1 MKKKKPDLLT
11 IMLYVIIV
19 VAVLYVSAALGAA
32 MDLSADDEGVIDF
45 TLLMSQFETVLT
57 TPDTVWAHFT
67 DFSGYSAK
75 ITLIVSFAIGIYA
88 LLKYTSRKRLHRK
101 GVEHGSARWAN
112 EKEEKF
118 LADKPEKII
127 PTETFTDE
135 SGKKHTAKFSTK
147 RENTF
152 IVTLG
157 KQSQTYRIGA
167 ADNADKIAADFG
179 IPHKT
184 ARKICDKVK
193 KCIRKQFET
202 DNNIL
207 LTQEVRMSLNTRQ
220 HRENL
225 NVLVIGGSG
234 SGKSRFFVKPN
245 LMQLNTSYVVTD
257 PKGELL
263 RSCGKLLS
271 KAGYEIRVFNL
282 IDMAHS
288 NNYNPFQYV
297 YDRDGNVNK
306 SYVLKMVNCLMKNTK
321 QEGSSGGDQFW
332 DDSTKALTLAIAFYL
347 LEKAEQ
353 ETKTIKGDFERQ
365 KAVYNDMLKGNY
377 APEDIKLQKEI
388 MEDAKKA
395 YEEADKHAKIDCN
408 FRRVME
414 VMKMAEISEQDD
426 TLHSPL
432 DDLMEEHRSNF
443 PNSMA
448 WIYYADFKKAPAETA
463 KSILISAAV
472 RFAAFEL
479 PEVADL
485 THIDNIHLDTL
496 GDKKTA
502 LFVIIPSSDATFNFL
517 AAMMYTQL
525 FDTLYD
531 TANFKYGG
539 RLPVHVRCLLDEF
552 ANIGTIPDFDKLL
565 ATMRSMEI
573 SANIIIQNLAQLKK
587 MYDKSWEIVTGNCD
601 SLLFLGGQEAS
612 TLEAISKSLGKETI
626 DVVSQN
632 RTRSHKSPST
642 SENNSI
648 MGRELMTPDEL
659 KVMKPNECVLIVRA
673 LYPFFCHKFDIE
685 KHPNYAYLEDSNKKY
700 AYLIDDLHTEKAP
713 DMTENYSEMVTSED
727 DMHPA
732 DKEKPFI
739 DMDFPEDFSDNPDD
753 ADDGMEVYEMLN
765 YNIDNEFVSASE
777 KIYGSSE
784 QMDFT
789 DEELPDANDIISIDM
804 SEHKVFGEN
813 DYNAMFDSA
822 DIF

>member
-1 MKKKKPDLLT
+1 MKKKKLDPLN
-11 IMLYVIIV
+11 IVLYGMIIF
-19 VAVLYVSAALGAA
+19 AVLYVSAALGAA
-32 MDLSADDEGVIDF
+32 MDLSVGEDGVLDF
-45 TLLMSQFETVLT
+45 TALIANVETVLT
-57 TPDTVWAHFT
+57 SPETVWAHFT
-67 DFSGYSAK
+67 DFSGYGAK
-75 ITLIVSFAIGIYA
+75 ITLLVAFALGIYA
-88 LLKYTSRKRLHRK
+88 LMKYTSKKRLHRK

-112 EKEEKF
+112 AKEEQF
-118 LADKPEKII
+118 LRDKGDK
-127 PTETFTDE
+127 
-135 SGKKHTAKFSTK
+135 KKHKFDWICK
-147 RENTF
+147 LPRF
-152 IVTLG
+152 IQKPLRFVLRVPPP
-157 KQSQTYRIGA
+157 K
-167 ADNADKIAADFG
+167 D
-179 IPHKT
+179 IP
-184 ARKICDKVK
+184 
-193 KCIRKQFET
+193 FET
-202 DNNIL
+202 DNNII

-234 SGKSRFFVKPN
+234 AGKSRFYVKPN

-263 RSCGKLLS
+263 RSCGKLLK

-288 NNYNPFQYV
+288 NNYNPFNYV
-297 YDRDGNVNK
+297 YDKNGEMNK
-306 SYVLKMVNCLMKNTK
+306 TSVMKMVNCLMKNTK
-321 QEGSSGGDQFW
+321 QEGASGGDQFW

-347 LEKAEQ
+347 LEK
-353 ETKTIKGDFERQ
+353 K
-365 KAVYNDMLKGNY
+365 
-377 APEDIKLQKEI
+377 
-388 MEDAKKA
+388 DAK
-395 YEEADKHAKIDCN
+395 DQNGNSLDRN
-408 FRRVME
+408 FSTVMRL
-414 VMKMAEISEQDD
+414 MRLAEISEQDEN
-426 TLHSPL
+426 HRSPL
-432 DDLMEEHRSNF
+432 DDLMDELREEN
-443 PNSMA
+443 PMSMA
-448 WIYYADFKKAPAETA
+448 VSYYADFKKAPAETA

-472 RFAAFEL
+472 RFAAFNL

-485 THIDNIHLDTL
+485 THCDNIRLDTL

-601 SLLFLGGQEAS
+601 SLLFLGGKEDS

-648 MGRELMTPDEL
+648 LGRELMTPDEV
-659 KVMKPNECVLIVRA
+659 KVMETNECVLMVRA

-685 KHPNYAYLEDSNKKY
+685 KHVNYAYLEDSNPKY
-700 AYLIDDLHTEKAP
+700 AYLIDDLHTKKAP
-713 DMTENYSEMVTSED
+713 DLTVNHTEKIPPKGVSKPVDN
-727 DMHPA
+727 
-732 DKEKPFI
+732 EKPI
-739 DMDFPEDFSDNPDD
+739 TDVDIPEDET
-753 ADDGMEVYEMLN
+753 EVYEMAG
-765 YNIDNEFVSASE
+765 DNLDDEFVGDENEIAAALERNERAESVSATERVFDPKE
-777 KIYGSSE
+777 K
-784 QMDFT
+784 MDFA
-789 DEELPDANDIISIDM
+789 DVELPKAEDIMPLDM
-804 SEHKVFGEN
+804 SERKIFGEP

-822 DIF
+822 VVF

>member
-1 MKKKKPDLLT
+1 MKKKKPDMLT
-11 IMLYVIIV
+11 ILLYGIIIF
-19 VAVLYVSAALGAA
+19 AVLYVSAALGAA
-32 MDLSADDEGVIDF
+32 MDLSVNDEGVLDF
-45 TLLMSQFETVLT
+45 NLLMAEFETVLT
-57 TPDTVWAHFT
+57 ATDIVGEHFT
-67 DFSGYSAK
+67 DFSSYSFK
-75 ITLIVSFAIGIYA
+75 ITLMVSFALGIYA
-88 LLKYTSRKRLHRK
+88 LLKMTSQKRLHRK
-101 GVEHGSARWAN
+101 GVEHGSARWAT

-127 PTETFTDE
+127 KSETFTDE
-135 SGKKHTAKFSTK
+135 SGKNHTTKF
-147 RENTF
+147 RIQGENCF

-157 KQSQTYRIGA
+157 KVSMTYGIYDKDNEDRIC
-167 ADNADKIAADFG
+167 ADFN
-179 IPHKT
+179 IPRKT
-184 ARKICDKVK
+184 ARKLVSKVK
-193 KCIRKQFET
+193 KCVKKQFET
-202 DNNIL
+202 DNNII

-234 SGKSRFFVKPN
+234 SGKSRFYVKPN

-263 RSCGKLLS
+263 RSCGRLMK

-288 NNYNPFQYV
+288 NNYNPFNYI
-297 YDRDGNVNK
+297 YDKDGNVNK
-306 SYVLKMVNCLMKNTK
+306 TYVMKMVNCLMKNTK

-332 DDSTKALTLAIAFYL
+332 DDSTKALILAISFYL
-347 LEKAEQ
+347 LEKA
-353 ETKTIKGDFERQ
+353 
-365 KAVYNDMLKGNY
+365 
-377 APEDIKLQKEI
+377 
-388 MEDAKKA
+388 DAK
-395 YEEADKHAKIDCN
+395 DVNNNSLDRN
-408 FRRVME
+408 FST
-414 VMKMAEISEQDD
+414 VMKMLRLAEISEQDEN
-426 TLHSPL
+426 HRSPL
-432 DDLMEEHRSNF
+432 DDMMDELREENPH
-443 PNSMA
+443 SMA
-448 WIYYADFKKAPAETA
+448 VSFYADFKKAPAETA

-472 RFAAFEL
+472 RFAAFNL

-485 THIDNIHLDTL
+485 THTDNIHLDTL

-552 ANIGTIPDFDKLL
+552 ANVGTIPDFDKLL

-587 MYDKSWEIVTGNCD
+587 MYDKSWEILTGNCD

-632 RTRSHKSPST
+632 RTKSHKSPST

-648 MGRELMTPDEL
+648 LGRELMTTDEL

-685 KHPNYAYLEDSNKKY
+685 KHKNYPYLEDSNPKY

-713 DMTENYSEMVTSED
+713 NMLDNYTETIPPKTTAGGDEQAITDIDVPDEED
-727 DMHPA
+727 NMSIEDEFDENEIAAAVAKHSNLNAA
-732 DKEKPFI
+732 DELFVEQS
-739 DMDFPEDFSDNPDD
+739 DTDFTNDERVPEDLMPMDLSVPRVVGE
-753 ADDGMEVYEMLN
+753 ADFDE
-765 YNIDNEFVSASE
+765 I
-777 KIYGSSE
+777 
-784 QMDFT
+784 T
-789 DEELPDANDIISIDM
+789 DSY
-804 SEHKVFGEN
+804 F
-813 DYNAMFDSA
+813 
-822 DIF
+822 

>member
-1 MKKKKPDLLT
+1 LKKKKLDPLN
-11 IMLYVIIV
+11 IALYGMIIF
-19 VAVLYVSAALGAA
+19 AVLYVSAALGAA
-32 MDLSADDEGVIDF
+32 MDLSVGEDGVLDF
-45 TLLMSQFETVLT
+45 TALMANVEAVLT
-57 TPDTVWAHFT
+57 SPETVWAHFT
-67 DFSGYSAK
+67 DFSGYGAK
-75 ITLIVSFAIGIYA
+75 ITLLVAFALGIYA
-88 LLKYTSRKRLHRK
+88 LMKYTSKKRLHRK

-112 EKEEKF
+112 AKEEQFLRDNEDKKKHKHDWIGKLPRFLKF
-118 LADKPEKII
+118 LEKPLRIVLRAPSFKEI
-127 PTETFTDE
+127 P
-135 SGKKHTAKFSTK
+135 
-147 RENTF
+147 
-152 IVTLG
+152 
-157 KQSQTYRIGA
+157 Y
-167 ADNADKIAADFG
+167 
-179 IPHKT
+179 
-184 ARKICDKVK
+184 
-193 KCIRKQFET
+193 ET
-202 DNNIL
+202 DNNII

-234 SGKSRFFVKPN
+234 AGKSRFYVKPN

-263 RSCGKLLS
+263 RSCGKLLK

-288 NNYNPFQYV
+288 NNYNPFNYV
-297 YDRDGNVNK
+297 YDKNGEMNK
-306 SYVLKMVNCLMKNTK
+306 TYVMKMVNCLMKNTK
-321 QEGSSGGDQFW
+321 QEGASGGDQFW

-347 LEKAEQ
+347 LEK
-353 ETKTIKGDFERQ
+353 K
-365 KAVYNDMLKGNY
+365 
-377 APEDIKLQKEI
+377 
-388 MEDAKKA
+388 DAK
-395 YEEADKHAKIDCN
+395 DPNGNSLDRN
-408 FRRVME
+408 FSTVMRL
-414 VMKMAEISEQDD
+414 MRLAEISEQDEN
-426 TLHSPL
+426 HRSPL
-432 DDLMEEHRSNF
+432 DDLMDELREENSL
-443 PNSMA
+443 SMA
-448 WIYYADFKKAPAETA
+448 VSYYADFKKAPAETA

-472 RFAAFEL
+472 RFAAFNL

-485 THIDNIHLDTL
+485 THTDNIQLDTL

-601 SLLFLGGQEAS
+601 SLLFLGGKEDS

-648 MGRELMTPDEL
+648 LGRELMTPDEL
-659 KVMKPNECVLIVRA
+659 KVMKTNECVLMVRA

-685 KHPNYAYLEDSNKKY
+685 KHVNYAYLEDSNQKY

-713 DMTENYSEMVTSED
+713 DPKINHYEKIPPKGVSKPID
-727 DMHPA
+727 D
-732 DKEKPFI
+732 EKPI
-739 DMDFPEDFSDNPDD
+739 TDVDIPEDET
-753 ADDGMEVYEMLN
+753 EVYEMAGDNL
-765 YNIDNEFVSASE
+765 DNEFVGDEHEIAAALARNE
-777 KIYGSSE
+777 QNAVVLSSDKYYNSDDKL
-784 QMDFT
+784 DFA
-789 DEELPDANDIISIDM
+789 DVELPAPENIAPLDM
-804 SEHKVFGEN
+804 TERKIFGES
-813 DYNAMFDSA
+813 DYNTMFDSA
-822 DIF
+822 AIF